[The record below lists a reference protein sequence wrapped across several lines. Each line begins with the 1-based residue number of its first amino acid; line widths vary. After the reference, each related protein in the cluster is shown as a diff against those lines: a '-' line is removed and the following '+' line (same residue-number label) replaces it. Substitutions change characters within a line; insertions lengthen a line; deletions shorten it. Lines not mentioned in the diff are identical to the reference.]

1 MDASIGIGSIR
12 GIRLGIHYSWFI
24 VLIVFSYLLSEGQF
38 PNQFEGWTRTQ
49 YWVVGVATVIL
60 LFASVLVHELAH
72 SVVAQT
78 RGIEVVGITLFI
90 FGGVAQLS
98 EDSDEPG
105 EEFAIAIA
113 GPLASL
119 GLAGLFGGLWY
130 LLRDSN
136 EQLGALLGYLAV
148 VNTILA
154 VFNLIPGFPLD
165 GGRVLRAILWKIT
178 GNVRRATR
186 IVSVIGTL
194 VGTLFFMLGII
205 SALSGNLING
215 LWYIALS
222 WFMQNAAQ
230 GGYRDVEL
238 RELLS
243 GHVVSEVMDAAPV
256 VVRSGLSVS
265 ELVDDWFLARN
276 LRGAPVVTND
286 WFEGIVTISDVRT
299 IPREQWDQTVVRAI
313 MTPRERVYSVAPT
326 DSVETALRLLSEH
339 DVDQLPVLDDGQ
351 LVGLLRRSSLVRFVH
366 LQQALGSQEARRIPA
381 ASGG

>member
-194 VGTLFFMLGII
+194 VGTLFFLLGII

-215 LWYIALS
+215 LWYIALG

>member
-136 EQLGALLGYLAV
+136 EQ
-148 VNTILA
+148 
-154 VFNLIPGFPLD
+154 
-165 GGRVLRAILWKIT
+165 
-178 GNVRRATR
+178 
-186 IVSVIGTL
+186 IG
-194 VGTLFFMLGII
+194 
-205 SALSGNLING
+205 
-215 LWYIALS
+215 
-222 WFMQNAAQ
+222 
-230 GGYRDVEL
+230 
-238 RELLS
+238 
-243 GHVVSEVMDAAPV
+243 
-256 VVRSGLSVS
+256 
-265 ELVDDWFLARN
+265 
-276 LRGAPVVTND
+276 
-286 WFEGIVTISDVRT
+286 
-299 IPREQWDQTVVRAI
+299 
-313 MTPRERVYSVAPT
+313 
-326 DSVETALRLLSEH
+326 
-339 DVDQLPVLDDGQ
+339 
-351 LVGLLRRSSLVRFVH
+351 
-366 LQQALGSQEARRIPA
+366 
-381 ASGG
+381 

>member
-1 MDASIGIGSIR
+1 
-12 GIRLGIHYSWFI
+12 
-24 VLIVFSYLLSEGQF
+24 
-38 PNQFEGWTRTQ
+38 
-49 YWVVGVATVIL
+49 
-60 LFASVLVHELAH
+60 
-72 SVVAQT
+72 
-78 RGIEVVGITLFI
+78 
-90 FGGVAQLS
+90 
-98 EDSDEPG
+98 
-105 EEFAIAIA
+105 
-113 GPLASL
+113 
-119 GLAGLFGGLWY
+119 
-130 LLRDSN
+130 
-136 EQLGALLGYLAV
+136 
-148 VNTILA
+148 
-154 VFNLIPGFPLD
+154 
-165 GGRVLRAILWKIT
+165 
-178 GNVRRATR
+178 
-186 IVSVIGTL
+186 
-194 VGTLFFMLGII
+194 
-205 SALSGNLING
+205 
-215 LWYIALS
+215 
-222 WFMQNAAQ
+222 MQNAAH